1 MMKHAWVPAVVLLT
15 SCSFGGGPTV
25 HDRQSIELDRT
36 ESTRLDL
43 KIGAGEL
50 KVSGGASKQLEADF
64 AYNSESLKPTMEHRA
79 SGPTSEI
86 TISQPESGG
95 FRFGNTKSE
104 WDLRLND
111 SVPLDLST
119 KLGAGQVD
127 MNLGSLTLRSVN
139 MDMGVGE
146 VNVDLRG
153 TPKKS
158 YNVRIN
164 GGVGEA
170 RVYLPRSVGISASA
184 AGGIGEVRVDGLEKR
199 GDRWINPG
207 HENDPVQINVD
218 AKGGVGAIRIVA
230 Q

>member
-25 HDRQSIELDRT
+25 HDKQAIDLDRT

-64 AYNSESLKPTMEHRA
+64 AYNSDALKPTVEHRA
-79 SGPTSEI
+79 SGSTTEI

-95 FRFGNTKSE
+95 FRFGNIKSE

-111 SVPLDLST
+111 NVPLDLST

-127 MNLGSLTLRSVN
+127 MNLGSLSLRSVN

-146 VNVDLRG
+146 VHVDLRG

-158 YNVRIN
+158 YNVRVN

-170 RVYLPRSVGISASA
+170 RVYLPRTVGISASA
-184 AGGIGEVRVDGLEKR
+184 AGGIGEVKVEGLEKR

-207 HENDPVQINVD
+207 HENDPVQITVD
-218 AKGGVGAIRIVA
+218 AKGGVGEIHIVA